1 MKDKLIMSMVV
12 IVVGVFLIMCAII
25 SVWRKQ

>member
-12 IVVGVFLIMCAII
+12 IVVGVFLIMYAINNI
-25 SVWRKQ
+25 WRKP